1 MFAVVFS
8 IDNSNKEEKLSWLV
22 DRKVVSLLLTGLPRI
37 SFWRIWYWSAL
48 PQQGGEYS
56 VHFVQSNKKNNF
68 FNVGNGF
75 SEVQVVFHKY
85 SVIE

>member
-1 MFAVVFS
+1 M
-8 IDNSNKEEKLSWLV
+8 
-22 DRKVVSLLLTGLPRI
+22 
-37 SFWRIWYWSAL
+37 
-48 PQQGGEYS
+48 
-56 VHFVQSNKKNNF
+56 HFVQSNKKNNF

>member
-48 PQQGGEYS
+48 PQ
-56 VHFVQSNKKNNF
+56 
-68 FNVGNGF
+68 
-75 SEVQVVFHKY
+75 
-85 SVIE
+85 